1 MTNVVSSTIA
11 TLPSGQTVDFQ
22 VLNNNGFL
30 TTATVPV
37 YDQTDFAGRL
47 LRLLPSGW
55 FPAVAPRLLAVLQ
68 APAMMFSL
76 IYGLLVFAKAQQR
89 VASASGAFLDLAA
102 QDYFGSTSPRLE
114 YELDPA
120 YAARIRYN
128 MTAPRG
134 TLSGMT
140 SMLEQ
145 LTGNSPAIFQPNNVV
160 QTGGWATESNP
171 GAGGGVFAFYDET
184 GESGAGL
191 WGSMALPCQIFVTIE
206 APLTGYYSFAELGGV
221 STQNLPATGGG
232 YGFASQSMPAA
243 GGGRLA
249 FIDPDSVPGAI
260 TNSII
265 YQQIAEW
272 MAVGYVAW
280 TQII

>member
-1 MTNVVSSTIA
+1 MTSIVSSTVA
-11 TLPSGQTVDFQ
+11 TLPSGQTIDFQ
-22 VLNNNGFL
+22 VQNNNGIL
-30 TTATVPV
+30 TTAVLPV
-37 YDQTDFAGRL
+37 YDKADFAGRL
-47 LRLLPSGW
+47 LRLLPGGW
-55 FPAVAPRLLAVLQ
+55 FPAVAPRLMAVLQ
-68 APAMMFSL
+68 APALMFSL
-76 IYGLLVFAKAQQR
+76 IYGMIMYARNQQR

-102 QDYFGSTSPRLE
+102 QDFFGSTFPRLE

-128 MTAPRG
+128 LVAPRG
-134 TLSGMT
+134 TYSGMV
-140 SMLEQ
+140 SMLQQ
-145 LTGNSPAIFQPNNVV
+145 LTGNSPTIFRPNNVV

-171 GAGGGVFAFYDET
+171 EAGGGAFAFYDEA

-191 WGSMALPCQIFVTIE
+191 WGSMALPCQIFISIE
-206 APLTGYYSFAELGGV
+206 APLTGYYTFADQGGL
-221 STQNLPATGGG
+221 STQNTPAIGGG
-232 YGFASQSMPAA
+232 YGFGSQSMPAV
-243 GGGRLA
+243 GGGMLA
-249 FIDPDSVPGAI
+249 FVDPDSVPGSI

>member
-1 MTNVVSSTIA
+1 MTDIVSTTIA
-11 TLPSGQTVDFQ
+11 TLPSGQTIDLQ
-22 VLNNNGFL
+22 VQNDNGVL
-30 TTATVPV
+30 KTAILPV

-47 LRLLPSGW
+47 LRLLPGGW
-55 FPAVAPRLLAVLQ
+55 FPAVAPRLTAVLQ
-68 APAMMFSL
+68 APALMFSL
-76 IYGLLVFAKAQQR
+76 IYGMIIFAKAQQR

-102 QDYFGSTSPRLE
+102 QDYFGRTFPRLE

-128 MTAPRG
+128 LTAPRG
-134 TLSGMT
+134 TFSGMT

-145 LTGNSPAIFQPNNVV
+145 LTGNTPVIFQPNNVV
-160 QTGGWATESNP
+160 QTGGWATEGDP
-171 GAGGGVFAFYDET
+171 GAGGGVFAFYDEA
-184 GESGAGL
+184 GASGAGL
-191 WGSMALPCQIFVTIE
+191 WGSMALPCQIFISIE
-206 APLTGYYSFAELGGV
+206 APLTGYYSFADLGGV
-221 STQNLPATGGG
+221 STQIIPQVGGG

-243 GGGRLA
+243 GGGLLA

-280 TQII
+280 TRII

>member
-1 MTNVVSSTIA
+1 MNEIISSTIA

-22 VLNNNGFL
+22 VQNNNGVL
-30 TTATVPV
+30 TTAILPV

-55 FPAVAPRLLAVLQ
+55 FPAAAPRLLAVLQ
-68 APAMMFSL
+68 APALMFSL
-76 IYGLLVFAKAQQR
+76 IYGMISFARAQQR

-102 QDYFGSTSPRLE
+102 QDYFGTTFPRLE

-128 MTAPRG
+128 LTAPRG
-134 TLSGMT
+134 TYSGMT

-160 QTGGWATESNP
+160 QTGGWATASDP
-171 GAGGGVFAFYDET
+171 SAGGGVFAFYDAA

-191 WGSMALPCQIFVTIE
+191 WGSMALPCQIFISIK
-206 APLTGYYSFAELGGV
+206 APLTGYYSFADLGGV
-221 STQNLPATGGG
+221 STQTMPQVGGG
-232 YGFASQSMPAA
+232 YGFASQNMPTA
-243 GGGRLA
+243 GGGLLA

-260 TNSII
+260 TDSII
-265 YQQIAEW
+265 YRQIAEW

>member
-1 MTNVVSSTIA
+1 MTEIVSSTIA
-11 TLPSGQTVDFQ
+11 TLPSGQTIDFQ
-22 VLNNNGFL
+22 VQNNNGVL
-30 TTATVPV
+30 TTAILPV
-37 YDQTDFAGRL
+37 YDQSDFAGRL
-47 LRLLPSGW
+47 LRLLPGGW
-55 FPAVAPRLLAVLQ
+55 FPAVAPRLLAVLR
-68 APAMMFSL
+68 APALMFSL
-76 IYGLLVFAKAQQR
+76 IYGMVIFAKAQQR

-102 QDYFGSTSPRLE
+102 QDYFGRTFPRLE
-114 YELDPA
+114 YELDAP

-128 MTAPRG
+128 LTAPRG
-134 TLSGMT
+134 TYGGMT

-145 LTGNSPAIFQPNNVV
+145 LTGNSPVIFQPNNVV

-171 GAGGGVFAFYDET
+171 AAGGGVFAFYDEA

-191 WGSMALPCQIFVTIE
+191 WGSMALPCQIFITIE

-221 STQNLPATGGG
+221 STQYAPAIGGG

-243 GGGRLA
+243 GGGLFA

-260 TNSII
+260 TNSMI